1 MPPQNGCPFGAVG
14 LRRFLWENI
23 RGMKVEN
30 IRVLENFHP
39 KIEKEMV
46 FRQINCYPD
55 SPVYEEM
62 EDAFEDMLDEM
73 YGLCKT
79 RGVMAL
85 GKIPACYDPQKE
97 GKERDAIYILTTVG
111 QEISD
116 CSTKGFAEG
125 DYVRGMLADAMA
137 DAALFSLEDDIQ
149 RELREACSFW
159 KLGVKRRLEAPHD
172 VPMEIQKEALLQT
185 HAGEILGME
194 LSEGYM
200 FRPLKT
206 SCQIYV
212 TTTDENVFK
221 SQHNCRKCPNL
232 TCGLRNVQPLKI
244 QVVTGDKTEG
254 KEISY
259 TTGTL
264 LQALHSQLDGVQAP
278 CGGRGA
284 CGKCRI
290 QVLEGEIAVKP
301 EDEKTFSAEELKAG
315 WRLACQAEP
324 EEDLT
329 IRLGW
334 GSESGMEVMAGFQV
348 ERDKEDSM
356 NGSDAEESVENT
368 VQGEE
373 RYGFAIDIGTTT
385 LAIQLISLKTG
396 KCLDTYTGL
405 NSQRAYGA
413 DVIARIQVMM
423 NGKGEELKERIC
435 QELWNG
441 MEHLCGKYAFSWEMI
456 EKVVIAGNTTM
467 IHLLMGYPCD
477 GLGSMPFKP
486 YEIGAIEVEGREL
499 FPNMGGQV
507 IIWIYPGFST
517 FVGADIVSGIC
528 ALHMGKGEEI
538 DMLIDLGTNGEMAL
552 GNGERLLVTSTAA
565 GPAFEGGNITWGTG
579 SVPGAVCN
587 VHLEDGKL
595 EVKTIQNKPPVGICG
610 TGVIE
615 LVSELVKNEE
625 VDETGRLEDEW
636 FDNGYPVA
644 VNLQGEQIALL
655 QKDIREIQLAKAA
668 VRAGIETLLEKYGIS
683 AGDVH
688 QVYVAGGFGYQLDYE
703 KAMEIGMFPREFAGK
718 VQAVG
723 NSSLRGAVELL
734 IHPELMKEAKEA
746 TELAEEIGLS
756 ADPVFQEA
764 YMDAMF
770 FEAE

>member
-1 MPPQNGCPFGAVG
+1 MSETKQ
-14 LRRFLWENI
+14 I
-23 RGMKVEN
+23 RLLKE
-30 IRVLENFHP
+30 FHP

-62 EDAFEDMLDEM
+62 EDAFEDMLEEM
-73 YGLCKT
+73 YGLCKP
-79 RGVMAL
+79 RGIMAL

-97 GKERDAIYILTTVG
+97 GKERDAIYILATVG

-116 CSTKGFAEG
+116 CSTKGFEEG

-172 VPMEIQKEALLQT
+172 LPMQIQKEALLQT
-185 HAGEILGME
+185 HAEEFLGME

-206 SCQIYV
+206 SCQIYM

-244 QVVTGDKTEG
+244 QVVNGDDTES

-259 TTGTL
+259 MTGTL
-264 LQALHSQLDGVQAP
+264 LEALHSQLDGVQAP
-278 CGGRGA
+278 CGGRGS

-290 QVLEGEIAVKP
+290 QVLEGELPVKP

-315 WRLACQAEP
+315 WRLSCQAEP

-334 GSESGMEVMAGFQV
+334 GSESGIEVMAGFRV
-348 ERDKEDSM
+348 ENHVKEHD
-356 NGSDAEESVENT
+356 GEEESKAE
-368 VQGEE
+368 GKSGK
-373 RYGFAIDIGTTT
+373 YGFAVDIGTTT
-385 LAIQLISLKTG
+385 LAIQLISLEDG

-413 DVIARIQVMM
+413 DVIARIQAAI
-423 NGKGEELKERIC
+423 NGKGAELKERIC

-441 MEHLCGKYAFSWEMI
+441 MEHLRGKYAFSWEVI

-467 IHLLMGYPCD
+467 IHLLMGYPCE

-486 YEIGAIEVEGREL
+486 YEIGAIEVNGTEL
-499 FPNMGGQV
+499 FPQMGGQV
-507 IIWIYPGFST
+507 LIQIYPGFST
-517 FVGADIVSGIC
+517 FVGADIVAGVC
-528 ALHMGKGEEI
+528 ALHMGKGEEVN
-538 DMLIDLGTNGEMAL
+538 MLIDLGTNGEMAL
-552 GNGERLLVTSTAA
+552 GNGEKLLVTSTAA

-587 VHLEDGKL
+587 VRLKDGKL
-595 EVKTIQNKPPVGICG
+595 EVKTIQNKPAVGICG

-636 FDNGYPVA
+636 FENGYPVA
-644 VNLQGEQIALL
+644 VNPQGEQIALV

-668 VRAGIETLLEKYGIS
+668 VRAGIETLLERYGIS
-683 AGDVH
+683 AEDVH

-703 KAMEIGMFPREFAGK
+703 KAMEIGMFPKEFAGK

-723 NSSLRGAVELL
+723 NSSLHGAVELL
-734 IHPELMKEAKEA
+734 IHPERMKEAVEA
-746 TELAEEIGLS
+746 TKLAEEIGLS